1 MRRRWRPIMRL
12 RATAGRRTS
21 MRPCFSSWARLT
33 RVYRTARRRFKT
45 LHGNLVRAC
54 FKAWVEMV
62 AIKAMERGRKLQRAG
77 AILKNVAVY
86 RSFHSWQ
93 VYARA
98 AHRARL
104 LFLRAVRGPAL
115 ETWIQFTKE
124 AKIER
129 ARNAEAVTIQRHARG
144 RRVGGWEGVSSI

>member
-12 RATAGRRTS
+12 RAKAGRRAS

-33 RVYRTARRRFKT
+33 RVYRTARRRFET

-62 AIKAMERGRKLQRAG
+62 AINAMERTRKLQRAA
-77 AILKNVAVY
+77 AILKNVTVY
-86 RSFHSWQ
+86 CSFRSWG

-98 AHRARL
+98 AHRSRL

-115 ETWIQFTKE
+115 ERWIRFTKE
-124 AKIER
+124 AKVER
-129 ARNAEAVTIQRHARG
+129 ARNKAAVTIQRHVRG
-144 RRVGGWEGVSSI
+144 RRVGGWEGVSLI